1 MAEGGSESVLCR
13 YFLSG
18 ACRDGAGCHFSHDRS
33 LGVVDNVCRYYL
45 KGECFYGN
53 RCRYDHIRTGR
64 NNLHNRGGRG
74 NSRNQGGHRN
84 HGNQQGCHRRE
95 NCATQPST
103 ASGSRGNAVPAGS
116 SAKSYAS
123 MVRPQQEVAEPTEFP
138 PLCPYE
144 SASGCPFG
152 DKCTYLHGEMCDLCQ
167 KPCLHPTSEA
177 QRKKHREECLEKHE
191 RDMELSFAVQRSAT
205 KSCGICMDVVME
217 KEPPPERRF
226 GILEKCSHVFC
237 LSCIRKWRGTRQ
249 FETKT
254 VRACPECRVPSDFV
268 TPSSFWVDM
277 GEEKDKLIA
286 DYKKAL
292 SAKPCRYFKEGRGEC
307 PFAGA
312 CFYRH
317 AYPDGSKA
325 ILPPPRPRR
334 RQNQEGE
341 LEIMERL
348 VLWDFFDFHDDHDFL
363 SPFSLEDVLEII
375 TETEDDSDSDW
386 SDIDI
391 FLN

>member
-1 MAEGGSESVLCR
+1 MTVLRKGNPATSSSSSTSSFSSSERGVQKEVSERGRSIANWADAPEFVP
-13 YFLSG
+13 SNG
-18 ACRDGAGCHFSHDRS
+18 S
-33 LGVVDNVCRYYL
+33 LG
-45 KGECFYGN
+45 
-53 RCRYDHIRTGR
+53 
-64 NNLHNRGGRG
+64 
-74 NSRNQGGHRN
+74 
-84 HGNQQGCHRRE
+84 
-95 NCATQPST
+95 
-103 ASGSRGNAVPAGS
+103 
-116 SAKSYAS
+116 KSYAS
-123 MVRPQQEVAEPTEFP
+123 MVRPPGGASAPEDSA

-144 SASGCPFG
+144 LASGCPFG
-152 DKCTYLHGEMCDLCQ
+152 ERCTYLHGEICDLCQ
-167 KPCLHPTSEA
+167 KPCLHPTNTA
-177 QRKKHREECLEKHE
+177 QRNKHREDCLEKHE
-191 RDMELSFAVQRSAT
+191 RDMELSFAIQRSAT

-217 KEPPPERRF
+217 KEPPTERRF
-226 GILEKCSHVFC
+226 GILEKCNHVFC
-237 LSCIRKWRGTRQ
+237 LGCIRKWRSTRQ

-325 ILPPPRPRR
+325 VLPPPRPRR
-334 RQNQEGE
+334 RQNQDGD

-348 VLWDFFDFHDDHDFL
+348 VLWDFFDIHDDHDFFA
-363 SPFSLEDVLEII
+363 PFTLEDVLEIF